1 MENKKMNALEL
12 KNVFFSYK
20 KTNFV
25 INDLDLTVKEG
36 EIHGLL
42 GHNGA
47 GKTTILRLIS
57 GLLEPSRGSVTFFEN
72 MTHKSHSI
80 DFISYMPETIGIYEK
95 LNSIQNLEF
104 RGLAE
109 GLSKREI
116 KQRSRDLLKKL
127 GLNGRKKELAG
138 YLSHGLR
145 KRLSLSCALV
155 KNPRV
160 LLLDEPTNG
169 IDPASLK
176 IIIDLL
182 KDLNKNGATILI
194 SSHDLATISRLCT
207 AISILQEGK
216 IVYGHDMADVNLE
229 YLENMYLEKTGA
241 EMSEDGNE

>member
-1 MENKKMNALEL
+1 MIMGNEKMNAFEL

-20 KTNFV
+20 KTDFV
-25 INDLDLTVKEG
+25 INDLDLIVKEG

-57 GLLEPSRGSVTFFEN
+57 GLLDPSQGSVTFFEN
-72 MTHKSHSI
+72 MTHTSHSI

-95 LNSIQNLEF
+95 LNSSQNLEF

-109 GLSKREI
+109 GLSKHEI
-116 KQRSRDLLKKL
+116 EQRSKGLLSKL

-160 LLLDEPTNG
+160 LLLDEPTSG
-169 IDPASLK
+169 IDPASLR

-182 KDLNKNGATILI
+182 KDLNKNGTTILI
-194 SSHDLATISRLCT
+194 SSHDLATISKLCSS
-207 AISILQEGK
+207 ISILQEGK
-216 IVYGHDMADVNLE
+216 IVYEHGISDVNLE
-229 YLENMYLEKTGA
+229 HLETIYLEKTGV
-241 EMSEDGNE
+241 EM